1 VDRNDTKHDIRKALA
16 SLPFEE
22 RRVAIDQGHK
32 LISDINNLVALDGEA
47 IAAEWHS
54 KWRQRGYDY
63 REDHKERDLLVYAV
77 RGCWAVEKGL
87 IKPGPAGYT
96 DEITRPAEEP
106 FCGCYYRYIYN
117 LRDLPAN
124 MLTEKGKE
132 ALQAARVAA

>member
-1 VDRNDTKHDIRKALA
+1 
-16 SLPFEE
+16 
-22 RRVAIDQGHK
+22 
-32 LISDINNLVALDGEA
+32 
-47 IAAEWHS
+47 
-54 KWRQRGYDY
+54 
-63 REDHKERDLLVYAV
+63 V

-106 FCGCYYRYIYN
+106 FCGCYYRYLYN